1 MAAPVIFAVL
11 YFGSRRFLLGC
22 PQVTAVHCT
31 KHCTTGRSDELAD
44 AGTSVAELDS
54 ECSRGPPQAEFDA
67 HGLRDVSRGM
77 VTPPSLCT
85 GRQKLSPGQH
95 WFHLRPAQPR
105 RVCGLVPIDQ
115 SGVGEDAGGG
125 VGGSLTR
132 RVSRGCSGAVLPAR
146 GENHEATGVPGGLD
160 GRGRARGLGYTC

>member
-77 VTPPSLCT
+77 VTRPSLCT

-95 WFHLRPAQPR
+95 WFHLRPARPR

-146 GENHEATGVPGGLD
+146 GRES
-160 GRGRARGLGYTC
+160 